1 METLGLVTIG
11 SMRSRMDW
19 RDGSFIGPAFYMM
32 RPQSHASHST
42 ANPVN
47 LFFDPAILSK
57 NSLFSSSSV
66 KSFKS
71 VDNRLLRGARHAAIA
86 GASHTPTMSTTVLEP
101 EIKHELKR
109 KVARLWSVVLH
120 DDQDHTYDY
129 VIRMLMDI
137 FNMNAVK
144 AFHHAEEV
152 DATGRTVVAKLA
164 KEEAMKKRDQIM
176 SYGGDPHMRTT
187 VSMKASIEPCEG

>member
-1 METLGLVTIG
+1 
-11 SMRSRMDW
+11 
-19 RDGSFIGPAFYMM
+19 
-32 RPQSHASHST
+32 
-42 ANPVN
+42 
-47 LFFDPAILSK
+47 
-57 NSLFSSSSV
+57 
-66 KSFKS
+66 
-71 VDNRLLRGARHAAIA
+71 
-86 GASHTPTMSTTVLEP
+86 MSTTVLEP

-109 KVARLWSVVLH
+109 EVARLWSVVLH

-164 KEEAMKKRDQIM
+164 KEEAIKKRDQIM

-187 VSMKASIEPCEG
+187 VSMKASIEPCEN